1 MARGLWKGAIS
12 FGLVNVPVE
21 LHSAKKR
28 AAELDM
34 TMLDKRDLA
43 PVGYKR
49 VNKATG
55 KEVAWDDV
63 VKGYEYK
70 DDKYVVLS
78 RRGLPPRQPRG
89 EPQTVDILAFV
100 DLADIQPQ
108 YFETPY
114 YLVPEKRGE
123 KAYALLRETLEKA
136 GKAGIASVV
145 IRTKQYL
152 AALVAQDELLVLNT
166 LRYADELE
174 GRRPSS
180 RSRRPR
186 SRRRSSTW
194 RCAWSRTW
202 PTSGSP
208 KKFKDTYREDLLKR
222 IKEKVK
228 AGADRGDHRAR
239 EGAEKPAKGA
249 DVIDLMALLK
259 KSVEKKPA
267 NRPNARR
274 ASAAPP
280 DMPKRQIR
288 YAVVGLGHIAQVA
301 VLPAFGNA
309 RRNSKLVG
317 AGLGR
322 PGEARAA
329 RQEVRRASAPIP
341 TSSTTS
347 A

>member
-1 MARGLWKGAIS
+1 MARSLWKGAIS

-49 VNKATG
+49 VNKSTG
-55 KEVAWDDV
+55 KEVAWGDV

-78 RRGLPPRQPRG
+78 DEDFRRANPEASR
-89 EPQTVDILAFV
+89 TVDILAFV
-100 DLADIQPQ
+100 ELADIQPQ

-152 AALVAQDELLVLNT
+152 AALVAEDDVMVLNT
-166 LRYADELE
+166 LRYADELKE
-174 GRRPSS
+174 PGELKIPKARVTAKELDMALRLVEDMADDWQPS
-180 RSRRPR
+180 
-186 SRRRSSTW
+186 
-194 RCAWSRTW
+194 
-202 PTSGSP
+202 
-208 KKFKDTYREDLLKR
+208 KFKDTYREDLLKR

-228 AGADRGDHRAR
+228 AGQTEELTEPDPD
-239 EGAEKPAKGA
+239 AEKPAKGA

-267 NRPNARR
+267 KAKRPARKRR
-274 ASAAPP
+274 AA
-280 DMPKRQIR
+280 
-288 YAVVGLGHIAQVA
+288 
-301 VLPAFGNA
+301 
-309 RRNSKLVG
+309 
-317 AGLGR
+317 
-322 PGEARAA
+322 
-329 RQEVRRASAPIP
+329 
-341 TSSTTS
+341 
-347 A
+347 

>member
-1 MARGLWKGAIS
+1 MARSLWKGAIS

-49 VNKATG
+49 VNKSTG
-55 KEVAWDDV
+55 KEVAWGDV

-78 RRGLPPRQPRG
+78 DEDFRRANPEASR
-89 EPQTVDILAFV
+89 TVDILAFV
-100 DLADIQPQ
+100 ELADIQPQ
-108 YFETPY
+108 FFETPY

-152 AALVAQDELLVLNT
+152 AALLAQDEVLVLNT
-166 LRYADELE
+166 LRYADELKE
-174 GRRPSS
+174 PSELKI
-180 RSRRPR
+180 
-186 SRRRSSTW
+186 
-194 RCAWSRTW
+194 
-202 PTSGSP
+202 P
-208 KKFKDTYREDLLKR
+208 KAKVTAKELDMALRLVEDMADDWQPAKFKDTYREDLLKR

-228 AGADRGDHRAR
+228 AGQTEELTEPDPD
-239 EGAEKPAKGA
+239 AEKPAKGA

-267 NRPNARR
+267 KAKRPARKRR
-274 ASAAPP
+274 AA
-280 DMPKRQIR
+280 
-288 YAVVGLGHIAQVA
+288 
-301 VLPAFGNA
+301 
-309 RRNSKLVG
+309 
-317 AGLGR
+317 
-322 PGEARAA
+322 
-329 RQEVRRASAPIP
+329 
-341 TSSTTS
+341 
-347 A
+347 